1 MPTTTTSVTNESAH
15 ALPLIISTDTAAQYL
30 AQDNVLFIDL
40 CGEESYHAGHISGA
54 VMVTPAELMDG
65 NKPAPGRLPSPE
77 RLTQLF
83 ERIGYQPDQTI
94 IVYDNEGG
102 GWAGRFIWMLD
113 VIGHH
118 QRTVIDG
125 GLLAWRAEQRPEST
139 EINTPVPSTVNLI
152 LSSTPTVEADEI
164 IERHNDANFAVWDA
178 RSPAEYRGEKVL
190 AARGG
195 HIPGAINGE
204 WTTLMDHQRDRRL
217 REDLA
222 DYVASLGFTAEQE
235 IATHCQSHHRS
246 GLTYL
251 VGKHLGLNIRAYHG
265 SWSEWGNRTDTP
277 ITEGQQP

>member
-1 MPTTTTSVTNESAH
+1 MPTTTTPATNESAG

-40 CGEESYHAGHISGA
+40 CGEESYRAGHIPGA
-54 VMVTPAELMDG
+54 VMVAPAELMDG

-94 IVYDNEGG
+94 IAYDNEGG

-113 VIGHH
+113 VIGHRH
-118 QRTVIDG
+118 RTVIDG
-125 GLLAWRAEQRPEST
+125 GLLAWRAEQRPESVD
-139 EINTPVPSTVNLI
+139 INTPVPSTVNLT
-152 LSSTPTVEADEI
+152 LSSTPTIEAEEI

-178 RSPAEYRGEKVL
+178 RSPAEYSGEKVL

-195 HIPGAINGE
+195 HIPNAINGE

-217 REDLA
+217 RVDLA
-222 DYVASLGFTAEQE
+222 AYVASLGFTAEQE

-251 VGKHLGLNIRAYHG
+251 VGKHLGLNMRAYHG

-277 ITEGQQP
+277 IIEEQ